1 MTRLTRGLV
10 VAAALIVSSTLA
22 GCAGNA
28 LKQAKV
34 ADELREYDLAVA
46 KYQEYLRQKPTD
58 KEALAAL
65 ERAKLRASDAHLFQ
79 GRRLGS
85 QGRYEEAVV
94 ELQLAVELNPTN
106 AQAENELRSVRT
118 ALRLKLSAPPEGQT
132 RLESVLD
139 RSRELLPTGFE
150 LPNTKLPS
158 EIVTGTGMTSRMLY
172 LMLGKLGNISVTFDS
187 LFREAPAQVSLLSGM
202 TLKQA
207 LDAVSKSTNT
217 FYQVSSPSTIIV
229 APDTPAKRREY
240 QEEVFGTIFIRNV
253 DVKET
258 MDALRVVGDLR
269 SIAPITNLNAITVRD
284 TPERFMAA
292 RRFVAAFDKAR
303 PEIVVDVEILEVSR
317 AKLREYGLQIASP
330 GAPGISGSFDP
341 NRAGM
346 TVQDLRT
353 LSAADVLAS
362 NIPALYYRLIKTD
375 DRTRTLAN
383 PHIRILDGVTAS
395 ANFGEDVPVPKTLIT
410 PITQGGLNIQ
420 PQTTFDYRKVGV
432 NIGITP
438 RTHPNDE
445 VTMVLNIE
453 LSTQL
458 ASAGFEGLPKF
469 GSRNVQTTIR
479 LRDGQTNI
487 LAGLIRD
494 DERLLREG
502 AIPGIGSLF
511 GRNRREVAQTDVVV
525 MLTPHIIRELSLTE
539 EDLRPFRIPRE
550 GSGVALIE
558 GVVPPPPIIK
568 EARSGLGGGGSDSS
582 PQAQLPPPSFPVSV
596 GTPTGMPLAPIPAPP
611 KVIKN

>member
-1 MTRLTRGLV
+1 MTRLTRGLAV
-10 VAAALIVSSTLA
+10 TAAFIVSSTLA

-28 LKQAKV
+28 LKQAKA

-46 KYQEYLRQKPTD
+46 KYQEYLREKPTD
-58 KEALAAL
+58 KEAAAAL
-65 ERAKLRASDAHLFQ
+65 EKARLRASDAHLFQ
-79 GRRLGS
+79 GRRFGS

-132 RLESVLD
+132 RLETVLD
-139 RSRELLPTGFE
+139 RSRDLVPAGFE

-158 EIVTGTGMTSRMLY
+158 EIVTGAGMTNRLLF

-187 LFREAPAQVSLLSGM
+187 LFRESAAQVSLLSGM

-240 QEEVFGTIFIRNV
+240 QEEVFGTIFVRNV

-284 TPERFMAA
+284 TPERFLAA

-317 AKLREYGLQIASP
+317 AKLREYGLQLASP
-330 GAPGISGSFDP
+330 GSPGISGSFDA

-395 ANFGEDVPVPKTLIT
+395 ANFGEDVPVPRTTIT
-410 PITQGGLNIQ
+410 PITQGGINIQ

-458 ASAGFEGLPKF
+458 ASAGFAELPKF

-502 AIPGIGSLF
+502 AIPGLGSLF

-525 MLTPHIIRELSLTE
+525 MLTPHIIRELVITE

-568 EARSGLGGGGSDSS
+568 EASA
-582 PQAQLPPPSFPVSV
+582 AQIPPPSLPVSV